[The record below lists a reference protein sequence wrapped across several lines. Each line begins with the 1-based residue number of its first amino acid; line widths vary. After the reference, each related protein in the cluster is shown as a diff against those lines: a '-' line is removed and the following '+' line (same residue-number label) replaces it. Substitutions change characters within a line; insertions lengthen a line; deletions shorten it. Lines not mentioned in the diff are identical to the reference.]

1 MIDWLQGADG
11 DRIAVDAPEGSLT
24 YAELLAAAT
33 AARPDGRLAMPPG
46 LEFAVALHAC
56 LLHGVTAVPVD
67 PRLREREQARLAF
80 PAQGALV
87 VHTSGTTG
95 TPQPVVLTAANIEAS
110 ARASA
115 GVLALDPDTRWLC
128 PLPLS
133 HVGGLMVLL
142 RAAIFGFTAVLGG
155 LERLGEA
162 TIASLVPTQLAR
174 ALDAGHTGGPE
185 VVLGGAGAP
194 RPLLERAAAA
204 GVPVRQ
210 TYGLTQS
217 CSMVTLSEPGD
228 LDTSGA
234 PLPGAEVSVDGGEIV
249 VGGPMVAG
257 GGPLRTG
264 DLGLLDGRGRLIVT
278 GRKSDVIVT
287 GGENVSPAEVEAV
300 LLSHPDIADAAVF
313 ARPDPE
319 WGEAVTA
326 RVLPRHGAAP
336 DPAALRAFCAERLAG
351 YKVPKAFEVTSEPL
365 PRTASGKLLRRRL
378 A

>member
-1 MIDWLQGADG
+1 
-11 DRIAVDAPEGSLT
+11 
-24 YAELLAAAT
+24 
-33 AARPDGRLAMPPG
+33 
-46 LEFAVALHAC
+46 
-56 LLHGVTAVPVD
+56 
-67 PRLREREQARLAF
+67 
-80 PAQGALV
+80 
-87 VHTSGTTG
+87 
-95 TPQPVVLTAANIEAS
+95 
-110 ARASA
+110 
-115 GVLALDPDTRWLC
+115 
-128 PLPLS
+128 
-133 HVGGLMVLL
+133 
-142 RAAIFGFTAVLGG
+142 
-155 LERLGEA
+155 
-162 TIASLVPTQLAR
+162 
-174 ALDAGHTGGPE
+174 
-185 VVLGGAGAP
+185 
-194 RPLLERAAAA
+194 
-204 GVPVRQ
+204 
-210 TYGLTQS
+210 
-217 CSMVTLSEPGD
+217 MVTLSEPGD

-264 DLGLLDGRGRLIVT
+264 DLGVLDGRGRLIVT

-287 GGENVSPAEVEAV
+287 GAENVSPAEVEAV

-326 RVLPRHGAAP
+326 RVLPRPGAAP